1 MKRKLLV
8 LFFFVMLMTA
18 ACNVSDEKNS
28 SEETPFSNE
37 EYVCIDSF
45 RQGFLTEEYA
55 LYHGDESQL
64 RLFDVASQTDI
75 AFCFEPN
82 CEHEQEKRLRTGE
95 LLQEG
100 CISYA
105 FSRYTVML
113 RGDSCFFFDYD
124 TSEVFQSNR
133 QGKDRKMIGQIPQY
147 ILPSR
152 VFFSKDSV
160 FVSYASPYE
169 MIEAKDNNGE
179 TYWIVGET
187 KPKNKCGVVR
197 LNLNNGEYSEL
208 LETEDYAAQIM
219 EYDVRG
225 DHLYFQRSYS
235 DIPYISP
242 DLETDDP
249 SLIPEGMT
257 VENYWEELPK
267 HMWMDI
273 YDFSLSTGELKVVL
287 QHQHYG
293 AMEFCKD
300 FFAVEEGQTTGL
312 YRYSGERFR
321 ELDFPMSVGVRS
333 DSGLVC
339 QKGNDYVLVDEN
351 SGEILS
357 KSTIST
363 EDFVPHAILGQSCYG
378 LFHKDN
384 QWVPA
389 YISAEDF
396 WNGDVT
402 KVIPFMGQ

>member
-1 MKRKLLV
+1 MKHKLLV
-8 LFFFVMLMTA
+8 LLLFACLLITA
-18 ACNVSDEKNS
+18 CGKNKEKKASEEPVS
-28 SEETPFSNE
+28 SEELFVS
-37 EYVCIDSF
+37 DA
-45 RQGFLTEEYA
+45 FLGQCFMTANYM

-75 AFCFEPN
+75 VFCFDPS
-82 CEHEQEKRLRTGE
+82 CEHEKEKRSRTGE
-95 LLQEG
+95 LIQEG
-100 CISYA
+100 CVSYNY
-105 FSRYTVML
+105 SRYVVML
-113 RGDSCFFFDYD
+113 RDDNCFFFEQD
-124 TSEVFQSNR
+124 TGEVFRSNR
-133 QGKDRKMIGQIPQY
+133 QGGDRKKIGQIPQY
-147 ILPSR
+147 ILPYG
-152 VFFSKDSV
+152 VFFSKDSI

-179 TYWIVGET
+179 TYWIVGEA

-197 LNLNNGEYSEL
+197 LNLDSGEYSEL
-208 LETEDYAAQIM
+208 LATEDYSASIM

-273 YDFSLSTGELKVVL
+273 YDYSLSTGELKVVL

-321 ELDFPMSVGVRS
+321 ELDYPMSVGVRS

-339 QKGNDYVLVDEN
+339 RKGNDYVLVDEN

-363 EDFVPHAILGQSCYG
+363 ADFVPHAILGQSCYG
-378 LFHKDN
+378 LFHEDN

-402 KVIPFMGQ
+402 KVIPFGRQ